1 MNLDLKKHAN
11 FTKILVLMII
21 ILIDLNLND

>member
-1 MNLDLKKHAN
+1 MNLDFKKHAN